1 MLKEFWEFSGATGA
15 NACICYG
22 CLPFPSVL
30 LKLSKAKV
38 HVLES
43 TRIESYTIT
52 TFIPG
57 VAAITQPMLSDAV
70 NTCGGSRR
78 RAVSLLAPS

>member
-15 NACICYG
+15 DACICYG
-22 CLPFPSVL
+22 CLLFRSVL

-38 HVLES
+38 HVLER
-43 TRIESYTIT
+43 TRIESYTIS

-57 VAAITQPMLSDAV
+57 VAASTQPSDAV
-70 NTCGGSRR
+70 NTCGCSSRR
-78 RAVSLLAPS
+78 AASRLAPS